1 MEKQHQ
7 VRRISVCGAEFSHQ
21 VDLALTAPLINDRVL
36 GGGVSRDK
44 SDQASITRTSDT
56 ALLFS

>member
-21 VDLALTAPLINDRVL
+21 VDLALTALLINDRVL
-36 GGGVSRDK
+36 GGVSWDR